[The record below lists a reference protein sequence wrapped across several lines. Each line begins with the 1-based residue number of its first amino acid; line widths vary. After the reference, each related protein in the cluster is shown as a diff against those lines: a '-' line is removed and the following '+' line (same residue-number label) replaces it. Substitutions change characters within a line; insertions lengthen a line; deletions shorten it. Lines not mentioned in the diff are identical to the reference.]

1 MDRLVG
7 DLLDAA
13 AAAPYQ
19 VRIEIAATSL
29 GSILSNALKAARVL
43 GRERRIRIEAK
54 PVGRLIVSCD
64 RLRVRQV
71 FSNLLSNAV
80 RVSDDG
86 ATVRV
91 AIRRQVNSVRVS
103 VHHLGST
110 ISTLSAEGTAVGF
123 YIAKR
128 LVEAQ
133 GGLIWL
139 EEDTDGGAICHFTLP
154 LAARSASA
162 A

>member
-1 MDRLVG
+1 
-7 DLLDAA
+7 
-13 AAAPYQ
+13 
-19 VRIEIAATSL
+19 
-29 GSILSNALKAARVL
+29 
-43 GRERRIRIEAK
+43 
-54 PVGRLIVSCD
+54 
-64 RLRVRQV
+64 VRQV
-71 FSNLLSNAV
+71 LSNLLSNAV

-91 AIRRQVNSVRVS
+91 VIRRQVSSVRVS

-110 ISTLSAEGTAVGF
+110 ISTLSAEGTAVGL
-123 YIAKR
+123 YIAKK

-139 EEDTDGGAICHFTLP
+139 EEDADGGAICNFTLP
-154 LAARSASA
+154 LAPRSAPA